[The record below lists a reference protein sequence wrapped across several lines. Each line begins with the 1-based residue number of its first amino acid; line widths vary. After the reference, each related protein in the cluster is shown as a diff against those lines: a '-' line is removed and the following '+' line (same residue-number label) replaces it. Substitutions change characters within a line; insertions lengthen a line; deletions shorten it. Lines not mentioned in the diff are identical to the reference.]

1 MKAKLS
7 ELQLWFLMNLVLLMY
22 NQNVVSQPVSTSE
35 RVNAFYY
42 LEHFG
47 YVDSD
52 ELSPRSALM
61 GDEKMAESIKRFQVC
76 SYLHLVF

>member
-1 MKAKLS
+1 MMAKLS
-7 ELQLWFLMNLVLLMY
+7 EFQLWFLINFVFLMY
-22 NQNVVSQPVSTSE
+22 PLNVVSQPVSTSE

-52 ELSPRSALM
+52 ELTPRSALM
-61 GDEKMAESIKRFQVC
+61 GDEKMAESIKRFQGLC
-76 SYLHLVF
+76 LK